1 MISTLTLETAGQ
13 NEFKIPVSISYR
25 IIELFSAGLYS
36 SPNKAIEELVANSY
50 DAMATNVNIVVP
62 TSLVTGDPIIWVI
75 DDGTS
80 MDAEGLVDLWRI
92 ASSKKRTPGKEST
105 DRPPVGKFGI
115 GKLATYV
122 LAKHLTYVCK
132 SKAAYRAVTMDFT
145 KVDQNKDADTVINLD
160 VRKLSEGDAST
171 LLAPIVQ
178 RNDEGSRA
186 IKLFG
191 DNSAESWTVAAM
203 GNLKPLAQKV
213 THGRLRWVLSTALP
227 LSPTFNLFFNG
238 ERLNS
243 SREKLEP
250 LKEWKIGE
258 DDSVAAKLKF
268 ATVSGPGIEIEG
280 LGRVKGG
287 TQIFED
293 FLTGGKAADWG
304 RSHGIF
310 VMVRGRLVNLDDA
323 LFGLPQLSHGI
334 FARFRMEVYA
344 DGLDDV
350 LRSTRE
356 TVLESEGVGLLRE
369 YILAKFNEARS
380 WYEDWRSA
388 EDKRTSISSRVGNT
402 PQSLSRLPLINALQ
416 AIGDGS
422 VQELF
427 LVRPPAIST
436 PELKAAFVTA
446 LEEAQQGDL
455 ELIQQVELKA
465 IGIDAGMALYDFE
478 SKTIL
483 VNILHPFYANY
494 HEHYN
499 DPEPFKLLAVTEVLT
514 ETYLLETALSPGDA
528 SDVMRRRDRFLR
540 ELVYSQQLAAPLVAE
555 FLRESATKANELERA
570 VAAGLSS
577 LGFDVSPLG
586 GKGRPDGLAYAR
598 LGYAAEDAPT
608 KADYLI
614 TWDSKSSGKDR
625 IQAHTVGAAGIA
637 RHRRDYGANYSLV
650 VAPGFAN
657 PNDETGALLKEARS
671 ENVTLMTIEDFT
683 ELILVAATRQLGFSK
698 LRSLFETCRS
708 PREAEEWIRKV
719 ANEDISGGPLPE
731 ILEAIWQLQKDSID
745 PVKFAAVKMQDPR
758 LKQYRE
764 REIREWMEAVRRL
777 AGGYVTIQGDVVR
790 LEINPEKILRTIRR
804 LSTKLPVRLQHQ
816 GMIQSLVAEPESED
830 PRS

>member
-1 MISTLTLETAGQ
+1 MSSTLTLETAGK
-13 NEFKIPVSISYR
+13 NEFQIPVSISYR

-50 DAMATNVNIVVP
+50 DAMATSVHIIVP
-62 TSLVTGDPIIWVI
+62 TSLVAGDPIIWVI
-75 DDGTS
+75 DNGTS
-80 MDAEGLVDLWRI
+80 MDAAGLVDLWRI
-92 ASSKKRTPGKEST
+92 ASSKKRAPGAESK

-132 SKAAYRAVTMDFT
+132 AKGEYRAVTMDFA

-160 VRKLSEGDAST
+160 VRKLTELEAQSLLQPLVARTDEASK
-171 LLAPIVQ
+171 
-178 RNDEGSRA
+178 A

-191 DNSAESWTVAAM
+191 TDAAPTWTVAAM

-213 THGRLRWVLSTALP
+213 THGRLKWVLSTALP
-227 LSPTFNLFFNG
+227 LSPTFNLYFNG
-238 ERLNS
+238 ERLKS
-243 SREKLEP
+243 TRENLEP
-250 LKEWKIGE
+250 LKAWKIG
-258 DDSVAAKLKF
+258 DSDAVADKMKF
-268 ATVSGPGIEIEG
+268 PSKPGPAIEIEG
-280 LGRVKGG
+280 VGAVTGT

-304 RSHGIF
+304 RSHGVF

-344 DGLDDV
+344 DGLDEV

-356 TVLESEGVGLLRE
+356 TVLESEGVELLRA

-388 EDKRTSISSRVGNT
+388 EDKKTSISTRVGNT
-402 PQSLSRLPLINALQ
+402 PQSLSRLPLINA
-416 AIGDGS
+416 IRGVVDGS
-422 VQELF
+422 IPDLF
-427 LVRPPAIST
+427 LTKLPPLGTAAQ
-436 PELKAAFVTA
+436 KASV
-446 LEEAQQGDL
+446 EATLSAAQKGDL
-455 ELIQQVELKA
+455 ELIKEVELKA
-465 IGIDAGMALYDFE
+465 IGIDSGVALYDLE
-478 SKTIL
+478 SKTVY

-494 HEHYN
+494 HEHYH

-514 ETYLLETALSPGDA
+514 EAYLLETNLAPADA

-555 FLRESATKANELERA
+555 YLKESVSKPNDLERA

-577 LGFDVSPLG
+577 LGFEVSPLG
-586 GKGRPDGLAYAR
+586 GKGKPDGLAHAR
-598 LGYAAEDAPT
+598 LGYTSEDAAS

-625 IQAHTVGAAGIA
+625 VQAHTVGAAGIA
-637 RHRRDYGANYSLV
+637 RHRVDYSANYSLV

-657 PNDETGALLKEARS
+657 PEDETGALLKEARAQQI
-671 ENVTLMTIEDFT
+671 TLMTIEDFT
-683 ELILVAATRQLGFSK
+683 ELVLVAATRQLGFSK
-698 LRSLFETCRS
+698 LKTLFETCRS
-708 PREAEEWIRKV
+708 PKESHDWIRKV
-719 ANEDISGGPLPE
+719 AAEDISGGPLPE
-731 ILEAIWQLQKDSID
+731 ILDAIWQLQKDSVD
-745 PVKFAAVKMQDPR
+745 PVKFAAVKMQNPA
-758 LKQYRE
+758 LKPYRE

-790 LEINPEKILRTIRR
+790 LEINPEKILKTIRR
-804 LSTKLPVRLQHQ
+804 LSSKLPVHLQHQ
-816 GMIQSLVAEPESED
+816 AMVQSLVAEPASQEPKS
-830 PRS
+830 